1 VCELPDGTRP
11 ARPTIRLLTEKLG
24 LYRDPSRQEYDLAIY
39 GAGPAGLSSAVY
51 ADSAG
56 LKTVIVKR
64 WAAGGVRRQIR
75 MTTGD
80 PSKRTD

>member
-1 VCELPDGTRP
+1 
-11 ARPTIRLLTEKLG
+11 LTEKLG
-24 LYRDPSRQEYDLAIY
+24 LYRDPSRQEYDLAIH

-64 WAAGGVRRQIR
+64 WATGGAGRQSR
-75 MTTGD
+75 TTTGD
-80 PSKRTD
+80 PSKCTD